1 MTGRIFSGD
10 HWTVSELKG
19 LLKKLE
25 KMYAQGV
32 RSSMYKDQR
41 LDFASTRELQQR
53 ITDLRA
59 ELVDRGEL
67 TDANG
72 NSPKRKKQIRI
83 TERNRGFRSGRKN

>member
-1 MTGRIFSGD
+1 MSGKIFSGD

-25 KMYAQGV
+25 MMYAQGV

-53 ITDLRA
+53 ITDLRE
-59 ELVDRGEL
+59 ELCERGEL
-67 TDANG
+67 GG
-72 NSPKRKKQIRI
+72 NTGSNARKKQIRM
-83 TERNRGFRSGRKN
+83 TARNRGFRSGRKD